1 MGTSR
6 DSAVSRQRFDVADAA
21 PLLIDAD
28 GFVTSWTRDAE
39 RLFGYP
45 AAEILGRS
53 VRTLLADEDGERIG
67 ALAETHRVLGG
78 WSGILTARHRDGH
91 PIKVM
96 VRVVPTREAPTSA
109 PGRAGAET
117 PSAGAAPLTAGAP
130 GTGSAGTGP
139 AGSPGT
145 EPAGAPGSG
154 SAGVPGTG
162 SPGDPGTGPAGP
174 PGTDPSGAPSSGS
187 PGVPGTGSPGARGF
201 GRDAGGR
208 ASAAAP
214 GVRPASRPGG
224 PDASRG
230 DTPPASPG
238 RAAVSPEVGRVPAGE
253 AGAWPVG
260 GNAGSPPKPSP
271 HPPKP
276 APPRTTSPQTAPPAV
291 QGAARPPASTAREH
305 DAWPAARHSSGP
317 TARQTTP
324 APNSP
329 PPTASPSA
337 RLPFSPSPLSPSSP
351 SAPASLSPSP
361 PSAASPASPS
371 LSPASPPPSP
381 DPLKPA
387 HWVALVSDATQ
398 APGWDM
404 SRTVLERMTA
414 WSPVGIAIVDT
425 ELRFVWSNA
434 ALERFGGGRAHERVG
449 LRLAEVQPGLDAERI
464 EAQIRKVLETGVPVL
479 DYEHVGRV
487 RSAPYRETA
496 HAMSFTRLEDDHG
509 RPIGVYYT
517 VVDVS
522 ERHRARTRLALLDR
536 AGEHIGRTLDV
547 RRTAQELADVVVP
560 ALADFVTVDL
570 LDSVLRGAEPGP
582 LGDGS
587 VPLRRV
593 AQQSVHD
600 GVPEAVLEIGAVAS
614 YAAGSPPVR
623 ALVEGRSWS
632 EPRLDPL
639 SAEWARAVPG
649 GRAVPAEAL
658 GLHSAMI
665 VPVRARGIT
674 LGITTFFRRDRLD
687 PFDAV
692 DLGLAEELVGRAA
705 VCVDNARRY
714 TRERDAAL
722 ALQRSLLPRRLP
734 EQDAA
739 EVAVRYRPAD
749 ELTGLGGDWYDVIPL
764 SGARVALVVGEVAG
778 HGIDGAAAMGRLR
791 TAVRTLAD
799 LDLPPDEVLAHL
811 DDMVA
816 KSARQEGAE
825 PGGGS
830 RQTVGARCL
839 YVVHDPVSGSCAMAA
854 AGPFAPALVAPD
866 GTVTFPELPEGPAL
880 GVDQQPFEAL
890 ELDLPEGTVIA
901 LHTDGLLAGTSRE
914 ALCRALARPEP
925 SLERHAQHVLDSLA
939 PARPTD
945 DVALLLARTRRLPAH
960 RVASWELPADPA
972 LVAEARKTTS
982 RQLGAWGLDEL
993 AFTTELIVSELV
1005 TNAIRHAA
1013 GPIRLRLVLERTLIC
1028 EVFDGGATAPHLR
1041 HPRTTDEGG
1050 RGLFLISQ
1058 FTQRW
1063 GTRFLPEGKVIWA
1076 EQALAEQSPTEQ
1088 ALTEHSF

>member
-1 MGTSR
+1 MGTDR

-28 GFVTSWTRDAE
+28 GFVTSWTQDAE

-53 VRTLLADEDGERIG
+53 VCTLLVDEDGDRIG
-67 ALAETHRVLGG
+67 ALAESHRLLGS

-91 PIKVM
+91 RVRVM
-96 VRVVPTREAPTSA
+96 VRVVPTREATEAAASADPARSADATTSPSA
-109 PGRAGAET
+109 PGAWPAPRPGYPDAPRSATPPPLPSPPPSPSRSATPTPPSPEVRRAPARE
-117 PSAGAAPLTAGAP
+117 
-130 GTGSAGTGP
+130 AGTWP
-139 AGSPGT
+139 A
-145 EPAGAPGSG
+145 AGN
-154 SAGVPGTG
+154 TG
-162 SPGDPGTGPAGP
+162 SP
-174 PGTDPSGAPSSGS
+174 
-187 PGVPGTGSPGARGF
+187 ARQ
-201 GRDAGGR
+201 
-208 ASAAAP
+208 
-214 GVRPASRPGG
+214 
-224 PDASRG
+224 
-230 DTPPASPG
+230 
-238 RAAVSPEVGRVPAGE
+238 
-253 AGAWPVG
+253 
-260 GNAGSPPKPSP
+260 SPP
-271 HPPKP
+271 PPKP
-276 APPRTTSPQTAPPAV
+276 APPRTASPPQTASPQPASPQTSSPAPRATP
-291 QGAARPPASTAREH
+291 RPPAPGTGRASARGH
-305 DAWPAARHSSGP
+305 GTWPAAQGP
-317 TARQTTP
+317 GEPAARVTTP
-324 APNSP
+324 APDLP
-329 PPTASPSA
+329 PPPPPPSPSA
-337 RLPFSPSPLSPSSP
+337 RLPFSPSPASPPSSP
-351 SAPASLSPSP
+351 S
-361 PSAASPASPS
+361 
-371 LSPASPPPSP
+371 SP
-381 DPLKPA
+381 DPLKAA

-464 EAQIRKVLETGVPVL
+464 EAQMRQVLETGMPVL
-479 DYEHVGRV
+479 DYEHVGRI
-487 RSAPYRETA
+487 RSAPHRETA

-522 ERHRARTRLALLDR
+522 EQHRARIRLALLDR
-536 AGEHIGRTLDV
+536 AGEQIGRTLDV

-560 ALADFVTVDL
+560 TLADFVTVDL

-587 VPLRRV
+587 VPLRRT
-593 AQQSVHD
+593 AQQSVHA

-614 YAAGSPPVR
+614 YTAGSPPVR
-623 ALVEGRSWS
+623 VLVDGRSWS

-639 SAEWARAVPG
+639 SAEWAEAVPG
-649 GRAVPAEAL
+649 HRTVPAEAL
-658 GLHSAMI
+658 GLHSVMI

-674 LGITTFFRRDRLD
+674 LGITTFFRRDRQD

-764 SGARVALVVGEVAG
+764 SGARVALVIGEVAG

-816 KSARQEGAE
+816 KSARQEGSE

-830 RQTVGARCL
+830 VQTVGARCL
-839 YVVHDPVSGSCAMAA
+839 YVVHDPVSGTCAMAA

-890 ELDLPEGTVIA
+890 QMDLAEGTVIA
-901 LHTDGLLAGTSRE
+901 LHTDGLIAEASRE

-925 SLERHAQHVLDSLA
+925 LLERHAQRVLDSLS
-939 PARPTD
+939 PAHPTD

-972 LVAEARKTTS
+972 LVAEARKTTA
-982 RQLGAWGLDEL
+982 RQLGAWGLEEL
-993 AFTTELIVSELV
+993 AFTTELVVSELV

-1013 GPIRLRLVLERTLIC
+1013 GPIRLRLILERTLVC

-1076 EQALAEQSPTEQ
+1076 EQSLADPP
-1088 ALTEHSF
+1088 A